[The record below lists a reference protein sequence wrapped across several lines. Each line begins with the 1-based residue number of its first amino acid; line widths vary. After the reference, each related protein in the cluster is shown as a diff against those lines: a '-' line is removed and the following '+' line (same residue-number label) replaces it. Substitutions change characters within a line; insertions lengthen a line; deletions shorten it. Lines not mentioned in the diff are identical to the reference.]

1 VNAATRLSSLRHD
14 HVRCALAEMTIMKRT
29 LLTLLLFAC
38 CAAGLCAQE
47 RAPSALFEA
56 AQCLVTDPHH
66 WVPVNDVKELNVAY
80 LPESKSF
87 GKEKYIYVIVYNDQK
102 HNAGSIFDIR
112 LKDEG
117 KRVYSIENDAS
128 FAIVNKEVKFDE
140 PPLGG
145 AWRESQLTTTIQQI
159 QKHHKWYE
167 AQVKQLLKP
176 YTHFRCETNVEDMA
190 PAKGAAPEKPA
201 K

>member
-1 VNAATRLSSLRHD
+1 
-14 HVRCALAEMTIMKRT
+14 MKRT
-29 LLTLLLFAC
+29 LLLLLLTFFS
-38 CAAGLCAQE
+38 AAVCAQE
-47 RAPSALFEA
+47 RAPAALFEA

-66 WVPVNDVKELNVAY
+66 WVPVKDLKELNLAY

-87 GKEKYIYVIVYNDQK
+87 GGNRYIYVIVYNDAK

-112 LKDEG
+112 LKDEDRH
-117 KRVYSIENDAS
+117 RVYSIENDAS
-128 FAIVNKEVKFDE
+128 FAIVNKLVKFDE

-145 AWRESQLTTTIQQI
+145 DWRQNQLTTTIGQI

-176 YTHFRCETNVEDMA
+176 YTHFRCETNVEDMVPKKDASPVA
-190 PAKGAAPEKPA
+190 PKTK
-201 K
+201 

>member
-1 VNAATRLSSLRHD
+1 
-14 HVRCALAEMTIMKRT
+14 MKRT
-29 LLTLLLFAC
+29 LLLLLLLASFS
-38 CAAGLCAQE
+38 AALCAQE
-47 RAPSALFEA
+47 RAPAALFEA
-56 AQCLVTDPHH
+56 SQCLVTDPHH
-66 WVPVNDVKELNVAY
+66 WVPVEGVKELNVAY

-87 GKEKYIYVIVYNDQK
+87 GGEKYIYVIVYNDAK
-102 HNAGSIFDIR
+102 HKEGSIFDIR
-112 LKDEG
+112 LKDEDHH
-117 KRVYSIENDAS
+117 RVYSIENDAS

-145 AWRESQLTTTIQQI
+145 SWRQTQLTTTIQQI

-190 PAKGAAPEKPA
+190 PAKGGAQAAPKA

>member
-1 VNAATRLSSLRHD
+1 MD
-14 HVRCALAEMTIMKRT
+14 GMKTMRRNLLLLL
-29 LLTLLLFAC
+29 LLTSFSVALY
-38 CAAGLCAQE
+38 GQE

-66 WVPVNDVKELNVAY
+66 WVDVKGVKELNLAY

-87 GKEKYIYVIVYNDQK
+87 GGEKYIYVIVYSTPK
-102 HNAGSIFDIR
+102 HEDGSIFDIR
-112 LKDEG
+112 LKDDDH

-128 FAIVNKEVKFDE
+128 FTILNKEIKFDE

-145 AWRESQLTTTIQQI
+145 TWRENQLTTSIRLI
-159 QKHHKWYE
+159 QKHRKWYE

-190 PAKGAAPEKPA
+190 PAKTAAPATTPA
-201 K
+201 APPTK